1 MVISQK
7 TQTCLP
13 TGREGS
19 KNTKEN
25 FDKDLCETPFF
36 IQQSAV
42 SSLQSRVCQIT
53 INNHKSTIVNL

>member
-42 SSLQSRVCQIT
+42 FSLASVRSQID
-53 INNHKSTIVNL
+53 N